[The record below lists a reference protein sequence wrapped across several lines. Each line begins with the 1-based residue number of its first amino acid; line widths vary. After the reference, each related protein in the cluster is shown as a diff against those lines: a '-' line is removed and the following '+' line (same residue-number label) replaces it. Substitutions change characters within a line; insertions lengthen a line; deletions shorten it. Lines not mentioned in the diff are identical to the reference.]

1 MTAATGRPAPTNRR
15 MSWDVIRVVAITFV
29 VAGHV
34 TGGAELI
41 PDVDP
46 YPVSLRVPFGTF
58 TLLVLSGYFMGPT
71 LRKLRPGR
79 WLHARLARILP
90 AYVVAMLVT
99 FLVLRIVA
107 PVFNGEEDGP
117 WYLPGAG
124 DLVRNLLLVQ
134 EWTGNMHRRI
144 DASYWTLPVQVA
156 AFTAAALLCWYWR
169 RSWRHRLPPAVA
181 VWGVIGVS
189 AVSPV
194 LSGIA
199 QVVPTATG
207 LYFAHLF
214 AAGAAIWLWS
224 QRRLAGPNLAAV
236 LAAVLGLQLFRSSEP
251 QWLIVTCLGAMLGLM
266 CLAARGPDWDRVL
279 GLLRR
284 PISWLAGISFGIYLV
299 HQKLGYVVARVLT
312 GLEIEPWWLRMGLVL
327 TAIVLA
333 AWALTVFVERPL
345 YRLLGPS
352 ARAAPAVGA
361 RDTAGVRPPSG
372 NSSEGT
378 GDATG
383 TGDRR
388 PAPTG
393 DGGPVA
399 PDDRPGDE
407 ALRTRG

>member
-1 MTAATGRPAPTNRR
+1 MTSAAPDRGATTNRR

-34 TGGAELI
+34 TGGAALI
-41 PDVDP
+41 PDIEA
-46 YPVSLRVPFGTF
+46 YPVSLRLPFGTF

-71 LRKLRPGR
+71 VRKLSAGR
-79 WLHARLARILP
+79 WLQSRLARILP

-107 PVFNGEEDGP
+107 PIFNGEEEGP

-124 DLVRNLLLVQ
+124 DLVRNLLLVH

-156 AFTAAALLCWYWR
+156 AFGAAAALCWYWR
-169 RSWRHRLPPAVA
+169 RHGAHRFRPAVA
-181 VWGVIGVS
+181 VWGVIAVS

-199 QVVPTATG
+199 RVVPTATG

-224 QRRLAGPNLAAV
+224 QRRLAGPNLAAM

-251 QWLIVTCLGAMLGLM
+251 QWLIVTCLGVMLGLM

-312 GLEIEPWWLRMGLVL
+312 GMEIEPWWLRMGLVL

-333 AWALTVFVERPL
+333 AWALTVLVERPL

-352 ARAAPAVGA
+352 KRRQAE
-361 RDTAGVRPPSG
+361 TRPDV
-372 NSSEGT
+372 GT
-378 GDATG
+378 GRAGRDVATAADAG
-383 TGDRR
+383 EGS
-388 PAPTG
+388 
-393 DGGPVA
+393 GP
-399 PDDRPGDE
+399 GE
-407 ALRTRG
+407 AAVPTRG